1 MSRPI
6 GIPKTGGRKKG
17 SVNKD
22 SKFLKEV
29 LTSNDFNIVEN
40 LLELLPELEANKR
53 ADILVKLL
61 DYVFVKPRNIAQE
74 GIEPKESSFN
84 HSFLMKCIEQRKN

>member
-1 MSRPI
+1 MSRPV

-29 LTSNDFNIVEN
+29 LISNDFNIVEN
-40 LLELLPELEANKR
+40 LLELLPEIEPNKR

-61 DYVFVKPRNIAQE
+61 DYVFVKPRNNPQDSMVQDE
-74 GIEPKESSFN
+74 RGFN
-84 HSFLMKCIEQRKN
+84 HSFLMKCIEQRKK